1 MHSLDVHAERAQVA
15 GEFEAAD
22 LVRREQPGGAAADRR
37 HDADFGIEPHCAGG
51 HAELFGDGVGGQHAG
66 LVAERPAWV
75 VAASAMTCLMV
86 SRMQAGFVM
95 SSFPRWLR

>member
-1 MHSLDVHAERAQVA
+1 VSGGSFSADQAGWICKVSSTFKHSLYVHAERAQVA

-37 HDADFGIEPHCAGG
+37 HDADFGIEPHRAGG

-66 LVAERPAWV
+66 LV
-75 VAASAMTCLMV
+75 V
-86 SRMQAGFVM
+86 SVRHGW
-95 SSFPRWLR
+95 SWHLP